1 MKFLTLISLLFLSL
15 QALQTGEALPTLTL
29 DKDEGGNVDGG
40 PFSSE
45 TLTDKVHVIFYV
57 DPDEKDLNNP
67 FSDALKAEDFD
78 RSRFASV
85 AIINMDATW
94 LPNIALDAALKEKQ
108 EQFPDTLYVKDLN
121 KKGVDVWNVADDNS
135 DIIITD
141 KAGKVLYVYEGQVPA
156 KEFGTLITLIKEHL

>member
-156 KEFGTLITLIKEHL
+156 KEFGTLIKLIKEHL

>member
-1 MKFLTLISLLFLSL
+1 MKILALLSLLFLSL
-15 QALQTGEALPTLTL
+15 QALQTGQNLPTLSL
-29 DKDEGGNVDGG
+29 EKDEGGSVDGR

-85 AIINMDATW
+85 AVINMDATW
-94 LPNIALDAALKEKQ
+94 LPNIALDSALEEKQ
-108 EQFPDTLYVKDLN
+108 EQFPDTLYVKDLH
-121 KKGVDVWNVADDNS
+121 KKGVEVWRVADDNS
-135 DIIITD
+135 DVIITD
-141 KAGKVLYVYEGQVPA
+141 KAGKVLYVYEGKVP
-156 KEFGTLITLIKEHL
+156 KKDFGMLIQLIKENL

>member
-1 MKFLTLISLLFLSL
+1 MKFLALISLLFLSL
-15 QALQTGEALPTLTL
+15 QALQTGQNLPPLTL
-29 DKDEGGNVDGG
+29 DKQEGGGVDGR

-45 TLTDKVHVIFYV
+45 TLTGKVHVIFYV

-85 AIINMDATW
+85 AVINMDATW

-121 KKGVDVWNVADDNS
+121 KKGVEVWQVADDNS
-135 DIIITD
+135 DVIITD
-141 KAGKVLYVYEGQVPA
+141 KAGKVLYVYEGKVPE
-156 KEFGTLITLIKEHL
+156 KDFGMLISLIKENL